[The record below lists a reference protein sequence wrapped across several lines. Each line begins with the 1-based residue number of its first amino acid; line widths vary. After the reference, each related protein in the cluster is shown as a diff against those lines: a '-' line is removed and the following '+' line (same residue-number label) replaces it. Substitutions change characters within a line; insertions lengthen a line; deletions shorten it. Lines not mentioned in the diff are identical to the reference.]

1 MPEIREW
8 KGNAGTFAPNAGSR
22 IVIKDAELQE
32 MADAFAKDYEAIMG
46 QTLPVVTADS
56 ANAGDFF
63 LCADKRRK
71 GTAGGRLPYDGR

>member
-1 MPEIREW
+1 MH
-8 KGNAGTFAPNAGSR
+8 
-22 IVIKDAELQE
+22 LQ
-32 MADAFAKDYEAIMG
+32 KDYEAIMG

-63 LCADKRRK
+63 FALTKRRK